1 MASPVPALGWR
12 LTKLRS
18 RHWAPSLSLS
28 MSGQSKGADLH
39 DGAGWGWLG
48 PGLLAGG
55 GEDHVTP
62 LAPVTRRNHMA
73 RTLMPTR
80 ATADR
85 ASWKKWPQPQ
95 KKRGQVCRSDE
106 SIILWNS
113 SQDQEDRWEPL
124 SSTLKVNRDVDWPV
138 QLPLVVELADQCG
151 CEDRC
156 LSIIATHHRNKSCR
170 SPSLSSSA
178 HDRYLEQQ
186 HQKDIRPQWEVV
198 KPLTN
203 CF

>member
-28 MSGQSKGADLH
+28 MSRQSKGADLH

-48 PGLLAGG
+48 PGLLAEG

-62 LAPVTRRNHMA
+62 LAPVTRRNHTA
-73 RTLMPTR
+73 GTLMPTR

-85 ASWKKWPQPQ
+85 ASWKKWPQLQ
-95 KKRGQVCRSDE
+95 KKRRQVCRSDE
-106 SIILWNS
+106 FIIIWNS

-124 SSTLKVNRDVDWPV
+124 SSTLKVNGDVDCAVCSVVASGGQAGRPV
-138 QLPLVVELADQCG
+138 RMWGPLFVNNCHASSQQVLQITLPP
-151 CEDRC
+151 RC
-156 LSIIATHHRNKSCR
+156 
-170 SPSLSSSA
+170 P
-178 HDRYLEQQ
+178 
-186 HQKDIRPQWEVV
+186 
-198 KPLTN
+198 
-203 CF
+203 